1 MPNLDRLLP
10 ILAPALRPLMATTQ
24 GGRRSQF
31 ESLPSLADRVLFL
44 GDSITEQGIWAEW
57 FPELSTLNRGI
68 GGDPICG
75 VLARLDSAINAPRA
89 ISLLIGTNDLHGVG
103 KSSAVVDIAAQMR
116 ELVDRI
122 RQMAPSAPLFIN
134 SVLPRSTL
142 FRDRIRS
149 LNEYYQRIAAEAGAT
164 YVDVWPALAGP
175 EGAIR
180 GEVTTDGLH
189 LRGVGYRAWTD
200 ILRPHLARFASD

>member
-1 MPNLDRLLP
+1 MSKLDRLLP
-10 ILAPALRPLMATTQ
+10 ILSPLLRPLMASIQ
-24 GGRRSQF
+24 SGRRSQF
-31 ESLPSLADRVLFL
+31 EALPSLADRVLFL

-103 KSSAVVDIAAQMR
+103 KSSAVADITVQMR

-122 RQMAPSAPLFIN
+122 RQMAPSAPLFVN

-149 LNEYYQRIAAEAGAT
+149 LNDHYQQIAADADAT

-180 GEVTTDGLH
+180 PEFTSDGLH
-189 LRGVGYRAWTD
+189 LRGAGYRAWTD
-200 ILRPHLARFASD
+200 LLRPHLARFAGE